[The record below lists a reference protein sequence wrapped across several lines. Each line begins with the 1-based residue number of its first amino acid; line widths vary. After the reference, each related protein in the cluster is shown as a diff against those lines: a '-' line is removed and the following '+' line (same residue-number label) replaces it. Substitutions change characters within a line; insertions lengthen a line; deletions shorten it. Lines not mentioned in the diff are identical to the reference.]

1 MIRIVRTNSDDK
13 DFRNLVRLLDAELAI
28 IDGEEHS
35 FYSQF
40 NKIDNISYVV
50 IAFEDDT
57 PVGCGAIKAYGKE
70 AMEIKRMYVSPGSRN
85 MGVASKILTELECW
99 ARELN
104 YPKCILETGI
114 RQPDAIAL
122 YRKNGYR
129 QIPNWGQYTGVEN
142 SVCFEKMIRQERT
155 PQKG

>member
-1 MIRIVRTNSDDK
+1 MIRIVRTNSEDQ
-13 DFRNLVRLLDAELAI
+13 DFIKLVSMLDSELAI

-40 NKIDNISYVV
+40 NKIDNIRYVV
-50 IAFEDDT
+50 IAFEDDM
-57 PVGCGAIKAYGKE
+57 PVGCGAIKAYGRE
-70 AMEIKRMYVSPGSRN
+70 VMEIKRMYVLPGSRN
-85 MGVASKILTELECW
+85 KGLASKILAELENW

-122 YRKNGYR
+122 YKKNGYR
-129 QIPNWGQYTGVEN
+129 QIPNWRQYKGVEN
-142 SVCFEKMIRQERT
+142 SVCFEKIIRRYRT
-155 PQKG
+155 PE